1 MEKARLNRELHKNT
15 LTKDSSRTLGKRE
28 TSRFN
33 VSKERTLVRYDRQE
47 EKRNEETY
55 LSTKL

>member
-15 LTKDSSRTLGKRE
+15 LAKDSSRTLSKRE

-33 VSKERTLVRYDRQE
+33 VSKERTLVRYDREE
-47 EKRNEETY
+47 EKRNETIY
-55 LSTKL
+55 LL